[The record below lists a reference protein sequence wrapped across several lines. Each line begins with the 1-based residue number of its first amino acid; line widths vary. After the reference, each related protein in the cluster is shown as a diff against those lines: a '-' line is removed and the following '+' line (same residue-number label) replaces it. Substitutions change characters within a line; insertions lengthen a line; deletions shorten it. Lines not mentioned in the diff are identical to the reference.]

1 MNTIKLAK
9 RHLNQSLSVEGVVLT
24 MYDSRSRL
32 VQNVTDEIVK
42 FFGNK
47 VFSTK
52 IPRNVRLG
60 EAPSYGMPIML
71 FDPRCS
77 GSVAYKNLAE
87 EFLMRNGDKFTP
99 IKDLSALRR
108 LR

>member
-24 MYDSRSRL
+24 MYDARSRL
-32 VQNVTDEIVK
+32 VQNVTDEIAK

-47 VFSTK
+47 VFATK

-60 EAPSYGMPIML
+60 EAPSYGLPIML

-77 GSVAYKNLAE
+77 GSIAYKNLAE
-87 EFLMRNGDKFTP
+87 EFLMRNGDKFIP
-99 IKDLSALRR
+99 IKDLSALKYRG
-108 LR
+108 